1 MSESETISVAVTLTR
16 SDHATAMVAMMG
28 RRAGRLWTVL
38 FIVSMAILVYF
49 AVAVVRDDPRGSTTN
64 LIIVVGL
71 AVLATLFKFLWPQMA
86 GRDFVRKNRAALGP
100 VHLQVNESGVS
111 AESSAGQAKISWDA
125 YQRVRET
132 NSLFLLYTQSDFA
145 SIVPKRCFEQPD
157 DINRFRKLVQAHCS
171 GVLELQNQKLQQLA
185 RGDAELDDVGG
196 DAGGEARAVIS
207 VPPPL
212 NAFSFQLF
220 IAFPCTAT

>member
-1 MSESETISVAVTLTR
+1 MINLNVDFRFGEFYLATLAMTLR
-16 SDHATAMVAMMG
+16 LLRFLIVGIALLITTWATCFVIAGTNYSWSAYATAMVAMMG
-28 RRAGRLWTVL
+28 RRAGHLWTAL

-49 AVAVVRDDPRGSTTN
+49 AVALVRDDPRGSTTS

-171 GVLELQNQKLQQLA
+171 GVLELQK
-185 RGDAELDDVGG
+185 
-196 DAGGEARAVIS
+196 
-207 VPPPL
+207 
-212 NAFSFQLF
+212 
-220 IAFPCTAT
+220 